1 VPLSDRE
8 KRLLD
13 EMEAALLTEDPRLVS
28 ALSASPLTPSK
39 NRILM
44 GAGSM
49 LLGLVIVLAG
59 VISKTAPVGIIGFLI
74 ALTGVITVISS
85 FSAGGKGKSISSRSN
100 NATGLKKAKNT
111 SKLRDRMDKRWD
123 ERNNQ

>member
-1 VPLSDRE
+1 
-8 KRLLD
+8 
-13 EMEAALLTEDPRLVS
+13 
-28 ALSASPLTPSK
+28 
-39 NRILM
+39 
-44 GAGSM
+44 M

-59 VISKTAPVGIIGFLI
+59 VISKTAPIGIIGFLI

>member
-1 VPLSDRE
+1 
-8 KRLLD
+8 
-13 EMEAALLTEDPRLVS
+13 MEAALLTEDPRLVS

-39 NRILM
+39 NRIFM

-49 LLGLVIVLAG
+49 LLGLAIVLVG
-59 VISKTAPVGIIGFLI
+59 VISKAAPIGIIGFLI

-85 FSAGGKGKSISSRSN
+85 FSAGGKANSTSKNSN
-100 NATGLKKAKNT
+100 NSAGFKKAKNT